1 MVAGSVR
8 DGDDARAVLF
18 RRAAAFTG
26 GAISRTEGASLIITV
41 G

>member
-8 DGDDARAVLF
+8 DGDDSRALLF
-18 RRAAAFTG
+18 TRAAAFTG
-26 GAISRTEGASLIITV
+26 GAINRTEGASVSITV